1 MLQTR
6 RQGKTRVEAVASLC
20 GANTPLAPFETLREV
35 SRETRREILREALS
49 PSTSREVVE
58 ALPEE
63 LQLFSLVL
71 HLWTKSSSVS
81 LTMVEAV
88 VMCRLVLSRVD
99 PVVGGERSSKKL
111 ENLLLKCDDSKQ
123 SHFYKCA
130 LDLSPAFHIQEGM
143 KSNPKKFDPLA
154 VHSFSVLQAITY
166 ASLALNKLL
175 GNVFVFPRI
184 CDLFNGTFI
193 YNLSNVMQ
201 HLNKKSLLP
210 CGVEEEF
217 SQNLDSV
224 MTVVKDAT
232 EKVSKLSGKKKK
244 SKLNVRGHGQE
255 GGEVFDNSESYQD
268 LGNRFSALSFN

>member
-1 MLQTR
+1 M
-6 RQGKTRVEAVASLC
+6 ASLC
-20 GANTPLAPFETLREV
+20 AKTPPAPFETLREV

-184 CDLFNGTFI
+184 CDLFNRTFI
-193 YNLSNVMQ
+193 SNLSTVMQ
-201 HLNKKSLLP
+201 HLNII
-210 CGVEEEF
+210 
-217 SQNLDSV
+217 
-224 MTVVKDAT
+224 
-232 EKVSKLSGKKKK
+232 
-244 SKLNVRGHGQE
+244 
-255 GGEVFDNSESYQD
+255 
-268 LGNRFSALSFN
+268 